1 MAIPLLVGAGIAG
14 TAGLG
19 SMMSGMANAN
29 QVNRNLA
36 NASRQIQGIRSDLV
50 GQGAQLTGMLQD
62 TYAPIT
68 QNFAGDMSAYRQLA
82 AQPAQTFQYQ
92 QFDPFAYDLQAQ
104 TQQFL
109 DPSMDFQI
117 QQATDAVQ
125 GSAANAGK
133 LFSGA
138 TGKAIADRSQEIAQQ
153 SWKDAMEM
161 ALRDRGFQAD
171 MYLSDRERADRGIEF
186 EADQYGR
193 NRAFQG
199 DILGNLTGIGAKGTM
214 NLGDSLV
221 NVQGDVFK
229 GQNDLALALANLQTQ
244 KQDTGWMS
252 NLGNF
257 LSGAGN
263 SIGGMIGGLG

>member
-1 MAIPLLVGAGIAG
+1 MAIPLLAAAGIAG
-14 TAGLG
+14 ASGLG
-19 SMMSGMANAN
+19 SMMSGMSGAN
-29 QVNRNLA
+29 QVNQNIA
-36 NASRQIQGIRSDLV
+36 NASGQIQGIRNDLT

-62 TYAPIT
+62 TYSPLT
-68 QNFAGDMSAYRQLA
+68 QNFTGDMSAYRDLA
-82 AQPAQTFQYQ
+82 SQPSQTFQYQ
-92 QFDPFAYDLQAQ
+92 QFDSFAYDLQGQ

-125 GSAANAGK
+125 GSAANRGG
-133 LFSGA
+133 LFRSA

-171 MYLSDRERADRGIEF
+171 MFLSDRERADRGTEF
-186 EADQYGR
+186 EAKQYGLNR
-193 NRAFQG
+193 NLQA
-199 DILGNLTGIGAKGTM
+199 DILGKLTGMSAQGTM
-214 NLGDSLV
+214 NLGNKLV
-221 NVQGDVFK
+221 DVQGDVFK

-244 KQDTGWMS
+244 KQDTGFMS
-252 NLGNF
+252 GLGNF

-263 SIGGMIGGLG
+263 AFGGIAGGLK